1 MFFRRNDIGQPAVA
15 NLERLL
21 PRALMAAA
29 MLALISSCTSAN
41 LADIAPSTD
50 ITPRLAREI
59 KAKGFN
65 EQQPVLVRIFKEE
78 SELEIWKQK
87 PSGQYA
93 LLKTYP
99 ICRWSGKL
107 GPKRKIGD
115 RQAPEGF
122 YSVSMGQLNP
132 HSEYYLSFNLGYP
145 NRLESA
151 LGYRG
156 EALMVHGACSS
167 AGCYAMSDQG
177 VAEIYAIA
185 LKALQSGQRQ
195 FQVQA
200 YPFHMTAR
208 NMAEHKGDPNM
219 SFWRDLKVGYD
230 SFERTRREPTV
241 SMCGGKYVFNQAFPG
256 GEPSDPLAA
265 CPADVGKEDQVA
277 DASVNISSMA
287 QLHAYTYVDGGM
299 HPSFREMLK
308 RYGPK
313 QMAKRVSNIKYPI
326 SRPDAALADPF
337 ESSSN

>member
-1 MFFRRNDIGQPAVA
+1 MFLRRDELGRPPLA
-15 NLERLL
+15 NMKRFL
-21 PRALMAAA
+21 PGSLMALA
-29 MLALISSCTSAN
+29 MLALISGCTSAS
-41 LADIAPSTD
+41 LGDIGPSTD
-50 ITPRLAREI
+50 ITPKLAREI

-65 EQQPVLVRIFKEE
+65 EQEPVLVRIFKEE

-87 PSGQYA
+87 PSGEYA

-122 YSVSMGQLNP
+122 YSVSMSQLNP
-132 HSEYYLSFNLGYP
+132 HSRYYLSFNLGYP

-151 LGYRG
+151 LGYQG

-167 AGCYAMSDQG
+167 AGCFAMSDQG

-185 LKALQSGQRQ
+185 LKALQSGQQQ

-200 YPFHMTAR
+200 YPFRMTAR
-208 NMAEHKGDPNM
+208 NMAEHQGDPNM

-230 SFERTRREPTV
+230 SFERTRHEPAV
-241 SMCGGKYVFNQAFPG
+241 SMCGGKYVFNQSFPD
-256 GEPSDPLAA
+256 GEPSDPLGA
-265 CPADVGKEDQVA
+265 CPASVGKQDLVA
-277 DASVNISSMA
+277 DASVNISNMS
-287 QLHAYTYVDGGM
+287 QLHAYSYVDGGM

-308 RYGPK
+308 RYGPDK
-313 QMAKRVSNIKYPI
+313 MAKRVSNIKYPI

-337 ESSSN
+337 KSAAN